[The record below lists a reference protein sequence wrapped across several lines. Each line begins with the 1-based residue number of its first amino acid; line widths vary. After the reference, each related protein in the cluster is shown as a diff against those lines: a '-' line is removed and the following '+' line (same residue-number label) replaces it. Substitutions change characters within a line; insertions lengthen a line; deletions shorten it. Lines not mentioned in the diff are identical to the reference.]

1 MREQIIFGIQLTL
14 VMTALFFIIAVI
26 EGRTPWA

>member
-1 MREQIIFGIQLTL
+1 MKEQVIFSIKLTL
-14 VMTALFFIIAVI
+14 VMTALFFVIAVI